1 MAFVF
6 KRDISLSIGE
16 ADNAFILKL
25 KKPRVS
31 QLTGLYGKFAQVDR
45 DGDSALLS
53 TELMQELKDIILS
66 AAFGWEDVLD
76 ENQKPVPFSTE
87 ALEDLLES
95 DMHTFTAAINK
106 IMAAVGQSLNAVSDA
121 EKN

>member
-45 DGDSALLS
+45 NGDSALLS
-53 TELMQELKDIILS
+53 SELMQELKNIILA
-66 AAFGWEDVLD
+66 AAFGWEDVFD

-95 DMHTFTAAINK
+95 DMHTFTAAVNK

>member
-16 ADNAFILKL
+16 SDNAFILKL

-31 QLTGLYGKFAQVDR
+31 QLTRLYGKFAKIDR
-45 DGDSALLS
+45 EGDSALLS
-53 TELMQELKDIILS
+53 TELMQELKNIILT

-76 ENQKPVPFSTE
+76 EDQKPMPFSIE
-87 ALEDLLES
+87 ALEDLIES
-95 DMHTFTAAINK
+95 DMQIFTAAINK
-106 IMAAVGQSLNAVSDA
+106 IMAAVGQSLSAVKDS

>member
-31 QLTGLYGKFAQVDR
+31 QLTGLYGKFAKIDR

-53 TELMQELKDIILS
+53 TELMQELKSIILT

-87 ALEDLLES
+87 VLEDLLES

>member
-31 QLTGLYGKFAQVDR
+31 QLTGLYGKFAQIDR
-45 DGDSALLS
+45 NGDSALLS
-53 TELMQELKDIILS
+53 TELMQDLKGIILS

-76 ENQKPVPFSTE
+76 EDQKPVPFSTE

>member
-53 TELMQELKDIILS
+53 TELMQELKDIILT

>member
-16 ADNAFILKL
+16 AGNAFILKL

-53 TELMQELKDIILS
+53 TELMQELKNIILT

-76 ENQKPVPFSTE
+76 EDQKPVPFSTE